1 MARENF
7 ADRLFRKVKEKGT
20 PLVVGLDPRLELI
33 PEVITRRFIEE
44 HGRTLRSAVD
54 SVALFCC
61 DVIDCVAPLV
71 AAIKPQLAF
80 IELLGPSGM
89 QVFFDICR
97 YAHEKGLLV
106 IADAKRGDIETTA
119 SAYAR
124 GFLGEVEI
132 FGSTYPIWDVDAITI
147 NPYLGSDSVKPFLQ
161 EAAERGKGIFVVVKT
176 SNPGGAE
183 IQDLQ
188 VDGEP
193 LFLRVGRLVK
203 EWGRGM
209 IGESGFSSVGAVV
222 GATYP
227 QEMASLRRL
236 LPESPFL
243 IPGLGFQG
251 ATSRDISCAF
261 NRQGLGGLVAAARSI
276 IFAHCEEPWKDKF
289 PPEHWTEAVM
299 ASTHHTIGEIRRAL
313 AEPNREV
320 VF

>member
-1 MARENF
+1 
-7 ADRLFRKVKEKGT
+7 
-20 PLVVGLDPRLELI
+20 
-33 PEVITRRFIEE
+33 
-44 HGRTLRSAVD
+44 
-54 SVALFCC
+54 
-61 DVIDCVAPLV
+61 
-71 AAIKPQLAF
+71 
-80 IELLGPSGM
+80 M

-97 YAHEKGLLV
+97 YAREKGLLV

-132 FGSTYPIWDVDAITI
+132 FGQAYPIWDVDAITI

-161 EAAERGKGIFVVVKT
+161 EAAERGKGVFVVVRT
-176 SNPGGAE
+176 SNPSAGE

-188 VDGEP
+188 VNGER
-193 LFLRVGRLVK
+193 LFQRVGRMVK

-227 QEMASLRRL
+227 QEMTILRRL
-236 LPESPFL
+236 LPEIPFL

-251 ATSRDISCAF
+251 AMPRDVSSAF
-261 NRQGLGGLVAAARSI
+261 NRQGLGGLVVASRSI
-276 IFAHCEEPWKDKF
+276 IFAHFHEPWKSQF
-289 PPEHWTEAVM
+289 PSERWTDAVK
-299 ASTHHTIGEIRRAL
+299 ASTHQMIAEIRRAL